1 MSLAGTKVKTH
12 RSGLERWPEWLRALD
27 ALTED
32 PGSVPRT
39 HMLAHSHLSV
49 TPVPGDLTCSSVHQG
64 Q

>member
-1 MSLAGTKVKTH
+1 VAQS
-12 RSGLERWPEWLRALD
+12 LRALD